1 MLSQILGHGFNDPIT
16 HIFYVNHK
24 WPIMKALVYHGPRNV
39 QIDDKPGPS
48 TQHPQDAILRV
59 TSTAICDSDLCLVM
73 KLDEAPK
80 GYEIF
85 DKKEDVT
92 KIVFKP

>member
-1 MLSQILGHGFNDPIT
+1 MLYELYVFNDPIT

-59 TSTAICDSDLCLVM
+59 TSTAIWTLTCVS
-73 KLDEAPK
+73 
-80 GYEIF
+80 
-85 DKKEDVT
+85 
-92 KIVFKP
+92 

>member
-1 MLSQILGHGFNDPIT
+1 
-16 HIFYVNHK
+16 
-24 WPIMKALVYHGPRNV
+24 MKALVYHGPRNV

-59 TSTAICDSDLCLVM
+59 TSTAICDSDLRLM

-80 GYEIF
+80 GNCL
-85 DKKEDVT
+85 
-92 KIVFKP
+92 

>member
-1 MLSQILGHGFNDPIT
+1 MLYELYVFNDPIT

-48 TQHPQDAILRV
+48 TQHP
-59 TSTAICDSDLCLVM
+59 SPMM

-92 KIVFKP
+92 EIVFKP